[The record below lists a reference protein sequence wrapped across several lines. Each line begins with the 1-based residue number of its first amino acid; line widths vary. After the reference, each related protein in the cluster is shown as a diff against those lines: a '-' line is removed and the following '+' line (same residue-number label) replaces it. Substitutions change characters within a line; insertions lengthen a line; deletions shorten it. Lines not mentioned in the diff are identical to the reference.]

1 MLSAY
6 VGSMSFYRTQS
17 LSCCW
22 LLLPVTLLYTSFPAV
37 AAEPAIS
44 GPIAAEVVK
53 VRDGDTVEVT
63 AHIWPQQTVSVAVRL
78 RGIDAPEISGKCAA
92 EKQAAEV
99 AKARLVALLAGGGVT
114 LANVSGDKYFGRVL
128 AEMSAEGEAD
138 VGGILLRE
146 GLVAPYQGK
155 ARRDWC
161 DGA

>member
-1 MLSAY
+1 
-6 VGSMSFYRTQS
+6 MSFLARLLMFRLLALATPLLAT
-17 LSCCW
+17 LS
-22 LLLPVTLLYTSFPAV
+22 V
-37 AAEPAIS
+37 AMASEAAIS

-63 AHIWPQQTVSVAVRL
+63 AHIWPQQTVAVAVRL
-78 RGIDAPEISGKCAA
+78 RGIDAPEISGKCPA

-99 AKARLVALLAGGGVT
+99 AKARLVTLLAGGSVT

-138 VGGILLRE
+138 VGAILLRE

-155 ARRDWC
+155 ARRNWC